1 MNKGIRSIVFLLTL
15 AVSAAANATALKVT
29 VGPFETDV
37 KDYPVVLRL
46 ANYEFTFEERA
57 QLGVYTN
64 GRKGK
69 EIPSQLDDNL
79 NGDSVPDELVFLVDL
94 KKGKTMQLVVKPAKT
109 HKNFEPRVHAEMFL
123 KSKKPKEGFVPHTAE
138 GKSYYIKPVTEQ
150 TFEGREDSYN
160 QMHHHGVA
168 FESERMAYR
177 IYFDKKQTVDVYA
190 KKTPRLEL
198 DACKWYPTD
207 EQLAEGFGDDVLR
220 VSGFIGVGA
229 CKPWNGKKMVHFD
242 KVESRTQRIIANGP
256 IRTICEME
264 TRGWDGKTITTCYTM
279 YAGHRDVMVEVRCS
293 EQTDNLVTGV
303 QRIGPA
309 NFYTNHK
316 NLVASFGT
324 AFPVNDSVKY
334 GKETVGLAVYVPTS
348 AKELVQDAN
357 NNMVLL
363 EWAPTIRY
371 FFTVVAQKELNPP
384 ARTDGEF
391 FTFAEQWATQL
402 EKPGTDPCAYGAY
415 WPLVRVQPVN

>member
-1 MNKGIRSIVFLLTL
+1 
-15 AVSAAANATALKVT
+15 
-29 VGPFETDV
+29 
-37 KDYPVVLRL
+37 
-46 ANYEFTFEERA
+46 
-57 QLGVYTN
+57 
-64 GRKGK
+64 
-69 EIPSQLDDNL
+69 
-79 NGDSVPDELVFLVDL
+79 
-94 KKGKTMQLVVKPAKT
+94 
-109 HKNFEPRVHAEMFL
+109 
-123 KSKKPKEGFVPHTAE
+123 
-138 GKSYYIKPVTEQ
+138 
-150 TFEGREDSYN
+150 
-160 QMHHHGVA
+160 
-168 FESERMAYR
+168 
-177 IYFDKKQTVDVYA
+177 
-190 KKTPRLEL
+190 
-198 DACKWYPTD
+198 
-207 EQLAEGFGDDVLR
+207 
-220 VSGFIGVGA
+220 
-229 CKPWNGKKMVHFD
+229 MVHFD

-264 TRGWDGKTITTCYTM
+264 TRGWDGKTITTRYTL

-293 EQTDNLVTGV
+293 ERADNLVTGV

-309 NFYTNHK
+309 NFYTNHN

-371 FFTVVAQKELNPP
+371 FFTVVAQKEQNPP

-391 FTFAEQWATQL
+391 FTFVEQWATQL

-415 WPLVRVQPVN
+415 WPLVRVQHVK

>member
-1 MNKGIRSIVFLLTL
+1 MVKGLRSIVLFVAL
-15 AVSAAANATALKVT
+15 AVSVTASATALKVT
-29 VGPFETDV
+29 IGPFETDV

-46 ANYEFTFEERA
+46 AAYDFTFEERA
-57 QLGVYTN
+57 QLGVYTS
-64 GRKGK
+64 GKKGK

-79 NGDSVPDELVFLVDL
+79 NGDSVPDELAFLVDV
-94 KKGKTMQLVVKPAKT
+94 KKGKTLQLIVKPAKT
-109 HKNFEPRVHAEMFL
+109 HKTFESRVHAEMFL

-138 GKSYYIKPVTEQ
+138 GKSYYIRPVTEQ
-150 TFEGREDSYN
+150 TFEGREDAYN

-168 FESERMAYR
+168 FESELMAYR

-207 EQLAEGFGDDVLR
+207 EQLADGFGDDVLR

-264 TRGWDGKTITTCYTM
+264 TRGWDGKNIITRYTM

-334 GKETVGLAVYVPTS
+334 GKETVGLAVYVPENFTG
-348 AKELVQDAN
+348 ELVQDAN

-363 EWAPTIRY
+363 KWAPIIRY
-371 FFTVVAQKELNPP
+371 FFTVVAQKEQNPP

-391 FTFAEQWATQL
+391 FTFVEQWATQL
-402 EKPGTDPCAYGAY
+402 EETGLEPYASLPY
-415 WPLVRVQPVN
+415 VRVQHVK

>member
-1 MNKGIRSIVFLLTL
+1 MGNNRCIVLLL
-15 AVSAAANATALKVT
+15 ALVLSFSTWAEALKVT
-29 VGPFETDV
+29 IGPFETDV
-37 KDYPVVLRL
+37 NDYPVVLRL
-46 ANYEFTFEERA
+46 ANYDFTFEERA
-57 QLGVYTN
+57 QLGVFMPGKN
-64 GRKGK
+64 GK

-79 NGDSVPDELVFLVDL
+79 NADSVPDELAFLVSL
-94 KKGKTMQLVVKPAKT
+94 KKGKALQLIVKPTKKHKT
-109 HKNFEPRVHAEMFL
+109 FQPAVHAQMYL
-123 KSKKPKEGFVPHTAE
+123 KSKKAKEGFVPHTAE
-138 GKSYYIKPVTEQ
+138 GKSYFIRPVTEQ

-168 FESERMAYR
+168 FESELMAYR
-177 IYFDKKQTVDVYA
+177 IYFDKKQTIDVYA

-207 EQLAEGFGDDVLR
+207 EQLADGFGDDVLR
-220 VSGFIGVGA
+220 VSGFIGVGT

-242 KVESRTQRIIANGP
+242 RVESRTQRIIANGP
-256 IRTICEME
+256 IRTICEIE
-264 TRGWDGKTITTCYTM
+264 TRGWDGRNITSRYTL
-279 YAGHRDVMVEVRCS
+279 YARHRDVMVEVRCS
-293 EQTDNLVTGV
+293 EPTDNLVTGV

-309 NFYTNHK
+309 NFYTNHR

-334 GKETVGLAVYVPTS
+334 GKETVGLAVYVPASYTR
-348 AKELVQDAN
+348 ELVQDAN

-371 FFTVVAQKELNPP
+371 FFTVVAQKEINPP

-391 FTFAEQWATQL
+391 FTFVEKWASQL
-402 EKPGTDPCAYGAY
+402 EKTGGLEPYASLPF
-415 WPLVRVQPVN
+415 VRVQHMK